1 MLNNKKSLLSIFLVI
16 ALFTGAGCSK
26 TEKPVKESST
36 ANSSL
41 SDGTSNV
48 SASYELEYHNDTR
61 FFKAE
66 IEPKSDAEKV
76 ILDKFKIQIND
87 KYDELSKLFI
97 DSPEFNNQ
105 SQIYKNL
112 FDEGEYAEAITIHS
126 LKKLSEEEYSNN
138 PDFISYNFMDTINK
152 FNPYEFQV
160 IEVNYTIKLTDKY
173 ASAAQWSNG
182 NWTRDFIVVQE
193 KENTPWRIFDIY
205 GYH

>member
-1 MLNNKKSLLSIFLVI
+1 M
-16 ALFTGAGCSK
+16 
-26 TEKPVKESST
+26 KESST